1 MFPIIVCVEKV
12 SADMHQLAGT
22 LGGICSEESPIAIG
36 FELKF
41 EFSLESKARQFHLN
55 TFNYPETISAMQSP
69 AIIQQAIADSRLCD
83 CGFTTK
89 HSCDRICQGLIDQE
103 EDLRREFPTL
113 DQLKITP

>member
-1 MFPIIVCVEKV
+1 MFPITVCVEEIGIELR
-12 SADMHQLAGT
+12 QLAEV
-22 LGGICSEESPIAIG
+22 LGGICSEELPIAG
-36 FELKF
+36 GYELKF

-55 TFNYPETISAMQSP
+55 AFNYPETISVERSP
-69 AIIQQAIADSRLCD
+69 NVIQKAIADSRLCD

-89 HSCDRICQGLIDQE
+89 HSCDRLCKGLIDQE